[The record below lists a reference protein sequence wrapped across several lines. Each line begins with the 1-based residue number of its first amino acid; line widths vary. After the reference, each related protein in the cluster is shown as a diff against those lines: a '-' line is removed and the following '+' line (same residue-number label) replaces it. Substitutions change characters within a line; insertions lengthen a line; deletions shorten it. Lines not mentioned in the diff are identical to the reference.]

1 MHLADIWGLPASAI
15 PGAGRSA
22 IELLNSIGRTSGI
35 RALLVMGSNIVVSAP
50 HATSI
55 HARLKAL
62 EFLVVSDFFLSET
75 AQMADVVLPSAQWAE
90 EDGTQ
95 TNLEGRVLKRRR
107 AINPPEAVRT
117 DVDML
122 CAIGRKLGHPRQF
135 SYNDTEAVFDELRQ
149 ATRGGPADYSGITYA
164 RLESG
169 SGIFWPCPSLDHPGT
184 PRLFADSFPTESGR
198 ARFHAVSHRSI
209 AESVSAEY
217 PLYLTT
223 GRLLA
228 QYQSGT
234 QTRRLR
240 ALQELAGE
248 PMAEIHPATA
258 GAAGLVSG
266 DRVILTTRR
275 GKATFV
281 VKITPGIR
289 EDTVFIPF
297 HWSGEQSAN
306 NLTNA
311 ALDPTSKMPE
321 FKVCAVRLEKL
332 HE

>member
-1 MHLADIWGLPASAI
+1 
-15 PGAGRSA
+15 
-22 IELLNSIGRTSGI
+22 
-35 RALLVMGSNIVVSAP
+35 
-50 HATSI
+50 
-55 HARLKAL
+55 
-62 EFLVVSDFFLSET
+62 
-75 AQMADVVLPSAQWAE
+75 
-90 EDGTQ
+90 
-95 TNLEGRVLKRRR
+95 
-107 AINPPEAVRT
+107 VRT
-117 DVDML
+117 DVDTL

-135 SYNDTEAVFDELRQ
+135 SYNDTEAVFDELRR

-169 SGIFWPCPSLDHPGT
+169 SGIFWPCPALDHPGT

-240 ALQELAGE
+240 ALRELAGE

-258 GAAGLVSG
+258 GAVGLVSG
-266 DRVILTTRR
+266 DRVMLTTRR
-275 GKATFV
+275 GTATFI
-281 VKITPGIR
+281 VKITPAIR